1 MNEKKNHGNDK
12 TDLVKHIFDCNQNII
27 QMADTKVGILLA
39 TNAIIISLSAARGL
53 RTYSMYSG
61 ICMISAIVLSAFSSF
76 MLLLAMFP
84 RVSENRH
91 DTVIFYKGILKYS
104 QKEYASKMT
113 KIRDDELLKDYSNSI
128 YDLALIQK
136 KKYRYLILGLTS
148 LVFAIILIA
157 LSLVFQSVGGS

>member
-1 MNEKKNHGNDK
+1 MDEKKNHGNDK
-12 TDLVKHIFDCNQNII
+12 TDLIKHIFDCNQNII

-39 TNAIIISLSAARGL
+39 TNAIIISLFATRGL
-53 RTYSMYSG
+53 HTYGMYSG
-61 ICMISAIVLSAFSSF
+61 ICMIFAIMLSAFSSF

-104 QKEYASKMT
+104 QKRYVSKMT
-113 KIRDDELLKDYSNSI
+113 EIRDDELLKDYSNSI

-136 KKYRYLILGLTS
+136 KKYRYLILGLAS

-157 LSLVFQSVGGS
+157 LSLVLQSIGGS